1 MDRMSELKNNY
12 QVNNTFTEVSTFLAQ
27 RKGILLAGGQ
37 GKRLAPLT
45 NVVSKQLMAVYD
57 KPMIYYSLSTLM
69 LCGIKD
75 ILLVS
80 DPDNLDK
87 YNQLLCDG
95 SQWGINITYAVQ
107 QKPEGVAQSI
117 LIGEEFIDTSPIA
130 IALGDNIFHGNDL
143 ITLIRS
149 ADSNYKG
156 GTVFA
161 YPVRDPQNYGV
172 VQFDRSGSV
181 LDIEEKPK
189 EPSSQYAVTGLY
201 FYDNT
206 AVERVKNLTFSS
218 RGELEITDLNRQYIK
233 DNLLNVQM
241 MGRGIAW
248 LDTGTI
254 DAMQEASLYIRT
266 LEHRQGLKIGC
277 PEEIAWRQGWI
288 NDQQLE
294 LLANNLIN
302 SGYGKYLIKL
312 LKGRDNKF
320 L

>member
-1 MDRMSELKNNY
+1 MDMKLSYSSL
-12 QVNNTFTEVSTFLAQ
+12 
-27 RKGILLAGGQ
+27 RKGILLAGGY

-45 NVVSKQLMAVYD
+45 NTISKQLIPIYD
-57 KPMIYYSLSTLM
+57 KPMIYYSISTLM
-69 LCGIKD
+69 LCGIQD
-75 ILLVS
+75 ILLIS
-80 DPDNLDK
+80 DPFNIQLFENL
-87 YNQLLCDG
+87 LGDG
-95 SQWGINITYAVQ
+95 KQWGINFTYATQ
-107 QKPEGVAQSI
+107 QNPEGVAQAI
-117 LIGEEFIDTSPIA
+117 LIGEDFINGSNVA

-312 LKGRDNKF
+312 LQGRDNQF